1 MISSEIKS
9 TAPTS
14 LKQFE
19 ANKNPTPAALTASPK
34 TGSTFSE
41 ILHSLKIFFVF

>member
-1 MISSEIKS
+1 MRTMMSLVTSVGSSMIESEMRR

-19 ANKNPTPAALTASPK
+19 ASKNPTPAALMASPRA
-34 TGSTFSE
+34 G
-41 ILHSLKIFFVF
+41 